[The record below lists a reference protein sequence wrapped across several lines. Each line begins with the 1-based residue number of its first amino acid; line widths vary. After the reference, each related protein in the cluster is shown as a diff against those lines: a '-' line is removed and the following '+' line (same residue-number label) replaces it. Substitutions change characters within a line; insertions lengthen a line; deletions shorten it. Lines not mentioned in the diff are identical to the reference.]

1 MPRAQNLFEHA
12 ARLYRRRWRANLA
25 AGMAI
30 FTGVR
35 AAGRPQRIRLGEI
48 LVSQKAVSQE
58 QLKLALE
65 EQKRSGRRLGR
76 VLIDLGFV
84 AEERVAQALARQLN
98 LGFVNLK
105 HFNFNRA
112 VVLKLPEAAA
122 RRFRALALED
132 RGASMRVGMADPTDL
147 FAFDELTRLLKKDVE
162 AAVVAEGEVLQ
173 ALDQVYRRTE
183 EITGHAKD
191 LEQDLGGNLV
201 DFGALGAGLGAE
213 DAPVVKLLQSL
224 FEDATQ
230 VGASDIHIEPQE
242 SRLQMR
248 FRIDGQLHPQ
258 AETDLRVA
266 GALSLRL
273 KLMSGLD
280 ISEKRHPQ
288 DGRFNV
294 LVRNQPVD
302 VRISTMPTQYGESI
316 VMRLL
321 NRHSG
326 LLSLEHLGM
335 PAAML
340 ERFNAIFNRVSGMVL
355 VTGPTG
361 SGKTTTLY
369 AALNALNTPSR
380 KIITVEDPV
389 EYRVRGLNQVQVN
402 EKIGLTFAAVL
413 RSVLRQDPNVILIGE
428 MRDTETAQIGLRA
441 AITGHMVFSTLH
453 VRDAASAPVRLLD
466 MEVPRYM
473 VATSLQAVIAQ
484 RLVRLICE
492 SCVEDHAPTPQEA
505 KFIETELHGEA
516 RSFKRGRGCAYC
528 NGTGFRGRMGVYEML
543 EMTPPLV
550 EGIARDD
557 VPGFVR
563 TADEQMSGQTF
574 VQHAAALAA
583 AGRTTLNEVMR
594 ISQSEE

>member
-1 MPRAQNLFEHA
+1 M
-12 ARLYRRRWRANLA
+12 
-25 AGMAI
+25 
-30 FTGVR
+30 
-35 AAGRPQRIRLGEI
+35 
-48 LVSQKAVSQE
+48 LVAQKAISQE
-58 QLKLALE
+58 QLRLGLE
-65 EQKRSGRRLGR
+65 EQKRSGRKLGR
-76 VLIDLGFV
+76 ALADLGFV
-84 AEERVAQALARQLN
+84 SEDRIAQALARQLN
-98 LGFVNLK
+98 LAFVNLK
-105 HFNFNRA
+105 MYNFNRA
-112 VVLKLPEAAA
+112 TVLKLPEAAA

-132 RGASMRVGMADPTDL
+132 RGAAMLVGMADPTDL
-147 FAFDELTRLLKKDVE
+147 FAFDELTRLLKKDIE

-173 ALDQVYRRTE
+173 ALDQVYRRTD
-183 EITGHAKD
+183 EISGHAKD
-191 LEQDLGGNLV
+191 LEQDLTEGAI

-242 SRLQMR
+242 NRLQMR
-248 FRIDGQLHPQ
+248 FRIDGQLQPQ
-258 AETDLRVA
+258 AEADLRVA
-266 GALSLRL
+266 AALALRL

-280 ISEKRHPQ
+280 ISEKRLPQ

-294 LVRNQPVD
+294 LVRNQQVD
-302 VRISTMPTQYGESI
+302 VRISTMPTQYGESV

-321 NRHSG
+321 NKQTG
-326 LLSLEHLGM
+326 LLGLDALGM
-335 PAAML
+335 PAKMV
-340 ERFNAIFNRVSGMVL
+340 ERFSEIYNRVSGAVL

-369 AALNALNTPSR
+369 AALNALNTPAR

-402 EKIGLTFAAVL
+402 EKIGLSFAAVL
-413 RSVLRQDPNVILIGE
+413 RSVLRQDPNVILVGE

-466 MEVPRYM
+466 MQVPRYM

-484 RLVRLICE
+484 RLMRLICE
-492 SCVEDHAPTPQEA
+492 SCIEDCAPSAQEQ
-505 KFIETELHGEA
+505 KFIEAELRIDPGRQGGH
-516 RSFKRGRGCAYC
+516 FKRGRGCGHC

-550 EGIARDD
+550 EAIVKDD
-557 VPGFVR
+557 VTGFARV
-563 TADEQMSGQTF
+563 AQQEMAGQTL
-574 VQHAAALAA
+574 VHHAGALAA

>member
-1 MPRAQNLFEHA
+1 
-12 ARLYRRRWRANLA
+12 
-25 AGMAI
+25 MAI
-30 FTGVR
+30 TTGVR
-35 AAGRPQRIRLGEI
+35 ASGRPQRVRLGDV
-48 LVSQKAVSQE
+48 LVAQKAVSQE

-65 EQKRSGRRLGR
+65 EQKRSGRKLGR
-76 VLIDLGFV
+76 VLVDLGFV
-84 AEERVAQALARQLN
+84 TEEAIAKALARQLN
-98 LGFVNLK
+98 LAFVNLK
-105 HFNFNRA
+105 LYNFNRA
-112 VVLKLPEAAA
+112 IVLKLPEAAA

-132 RGASMRVGMADPTDL
+132 RGQAMLVGMADPTDL
-147 FAFDELTRLLKKDVE
+147 FAYDELTRLLKKDVE
-162 AAVVAEGEVLQ
+162 AAVVAENEVLQ

-183 EITGHAKD
+183 EISGHAKE
-191 LEQDLGGNLV
+191 LEQDLGDNLI

-242 SRLQMR
+242 NRLQMR
-248 FRIDGQLHPQ
+248 FRIDGQLQAQ
-258 AETDLRVA
+258 AESDLRIA
-266 GALSLRL
+266 AALALRL

-294 LVRNQPVD
+294 LVRSEPVD
-302 VRISTMPTQYGESI
+302 VRISTMPTQYGESV

-326 LLSLEHLGM
+326 LLGLEHLGM
-335 PAAML
+335 PAGML
-340 ERFNAIFNRVSGMVL
+340 ERFNAISSRVSGMVL

-369 AALNALNTPSR
+369 AALNALNTPAR

-402 EKIGLTFAAVL
+402 EKIGLTFASVL

-466 MEVPRYM
+466 MGVPRYM

-484 RLVRLICE
+484 RLVRVICE
-492 SCVEDHAPTPQEA
+492 SCTEDHAATPQEQ
-505 KFIETELHGEA
+505 KFIETEWRGEA
-516 RSFKRGRGCAYC
+516 RTFKRGRGCAHC
-528 NGTGFRGRMGVYEML
+528 NGTGYRGRVGVYEML
-543 EMTPPLV
+543 EMTPRLI
-550 EGIARDD
+550 EGIVKDD
-557 VPGFVR
+557 VPGFMR
-563 TADEQMSGQTF
+563 AAQEEMAGQSF

>member
-1 MPRAQNLFEHA
+1 
-12 ARLYRRRWRANLA
+12 
-25 AGMAI
+25 MAI
-30 FTGVR
+30 STGVR
-35 AAGRPQRIRLGEI
+35 SAGRPARVRLGDV
-48 LVSQKAVSQE
+48 LVAQKTISQE
-58 QLKLALE
+58 QLRLALE
-65 EQKRSGRRLGR
+65 EQKRSGRKLGR
-76 VLIDLGFV
+76 ALVDLGFV
-84 AEERVAQALARQLN
+84 TEEMIAQALGRQLN
-98 LGFVNLK
+98 LRFVNLK
-105 HFNFNRA
+105 QYNFNRA
-112 VVLKLPEAAA
+112 TVMKLPEAAA
-122 RRFRALALED
+122 RRFRALALEE
-132 RGASMRVGMADPTDL
+132 RGAAMLVGMADPTDL
-147 FAFDELTRLLKKDVE
+147 FAYDELTRLLKKDIE
-162 AAVVAEGEVLQ
+162 AAVVAEGDVLL

-183 EITGHAKD
+183 EIAGHAKD
-191 LEQDLGGNLV
+191 LEQDMGGDQLV

-242 SRLQMR
+242 NRLQMR
-248 FRIDGQLHPQ
+248 FRIDGQLQPQ
-258 AETDLRVA
+258 AEADLRIA
-266 GALSLRL
+266 SAMALRL

-294 LVRNQPVD
+294 LVQNQPVD
-302 VRISTMPTQYGESI
+302 VRISTMPTAYGESV

-326 LLSLEHLGM
+326 LLGLESLGM
-335 PAAML
+335 PKGML
-340 ERFNAIFNRVSGMVL
+340 ERFNVIFNRVSGMVL

-369 AALNALNTPSR
+369 AALNALNTPAR

-402 EKIGLTFAAVL
+402 EKIDLTFAEVL

-441 AITGHMVFSTLH
+441 ALTGHMVFSTLH
-453 VRDAASAPVRLLD
+453 VRDALSAPVRLLD
-466 MEVPRYM
+466 MQVPRYM
-473 VATSLQAVIAQ
+473 LATSLQAVIAQ
-484 RLVRLICE
+484 RLVRLVCE
-492 SCVEDHAPTPQEA
+492 SCAEDYTPTAQER
-505 KFIETELHGEA
+505 KFIESVFNPTTQNY
-516 RSFKRGRGCAYC
+516 RRGRGCSHC
-528 NGTGFRGRMGVYEML
+528 SGTGYRGRVGVYEML
-543 EMTPPLV
+543 EMTPRLV

-563 TADEQMSGQTF
+563 VAQEEMAGQSF
-574 VQHAAALAA
+574 VHHAAGLAA